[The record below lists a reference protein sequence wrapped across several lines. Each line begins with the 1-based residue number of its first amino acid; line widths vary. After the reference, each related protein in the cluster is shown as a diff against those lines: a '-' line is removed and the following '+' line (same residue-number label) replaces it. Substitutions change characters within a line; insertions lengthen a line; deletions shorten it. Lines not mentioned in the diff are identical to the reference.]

1 MDAPGAA
8 AVAALLGAAAF
19 GLLRGRDPVARL
31 CAVATAGRGRD
42 PVLRGPAGGPTAA
55 STRRP
60 PGQPAPEPVVT
71 DLVVAAL
78 LTGLPPAVAV
88 DAVADALEAAA
99 DPAATTLRALVD
111 RSATPL
117 GALADRSATPVGAL
131 ADSRRAVASARPKP
145 SPLGEDPF
153 AALAEALDLAVRTG
167 LGPVPLVEAAAVE
180 SRRRRAARRQVAA
193 RRLGTLVVLPTGLC
207 LLPAFVLLTV
217 APLVLDL
224 LLG

>member
-1 MDAPGAA
+1 MDAPGAP

-31 CAVATAGRGRD
+31 CAVATAGRSHD
-42 PVLRGPAGGPTAA
+42 PVPPGPAGGPTAG
-55 STRRP
+55 STRRH

-71 DLVVAAL
+71 DLVAAAL

-88 DAVADALEAAA
+88 NAVADALEAAA
-99 DPAATTLRALVD
+99 DQAATPLRALVD

-117 GALADRSATPVGAL
+117 GALADPSH
-131 ADSRRAVASARPKP
+131 AVASARSTP
-145 SPLGEDPF
+145 SPVRADPF